1 MCATY
6 EFRGRNFRP
15 AREVIARS
23 REGIVRPVWAGF
35 ARGEI
40 LDWWKNKGGL
50 LLDLP
55 ADRFAERSSD
65 TGKLSWDDV
74 PAGLVMRGVTENRES
89 SPIVRIVTRP
99 ATQSEALRFGHHRMP
114 LLEDPLYG
122 PLETGDMEEF
132 LDHDPQGSLF

>member
-6 EFRGRNFRP
+6 EFRGRTFRP

-35 ARGEI
+35 ARLEI
-40 LDWWKNKGGL
+40 LDWWKNKGGV

-55 ADRFAERSSD
+55 AERFAERSSD
-65 TGKLSWDDV
+65 TGKLVWDDV
-74 PAGLVMRGVTENRES
+74 PAGLVLRGVMERRDTA
-89 SPIVRIVTRP
+89 PIVRIVTRA
-99 ATQSEALRFGHHRMP
+99 ATPPEALRFGHPRMP

-122 PLETGDMEEF
+122 PPDMGDTEGIP
-132 LDHDPQGSLF
+132 DHDSQGSLF